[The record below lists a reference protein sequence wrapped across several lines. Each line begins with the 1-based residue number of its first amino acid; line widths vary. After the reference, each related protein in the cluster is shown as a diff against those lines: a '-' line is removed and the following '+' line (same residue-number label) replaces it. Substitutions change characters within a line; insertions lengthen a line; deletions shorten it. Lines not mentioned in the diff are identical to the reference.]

1 MNTAHC
7 TEPNSIKSTH
17 TYSGKRVGALVLAA
31 GFSRRFG
38 ASKLLAKFPDNR
50 QVSLLEQTLTNLS
63 AALPL
68 ITVVYRPELREQF
81 LAIGERVQAKNPE
94 TAISFSEFDD
104 AESGMGASLAHC
116 AKSITDW
123 TAALVCL
130 ADMPY
135 ILPST
140 YSLLANT
147 VTTNSIIAPY
157 FNAVRGHPIAFGS
170 DFFNEL
176 RMLSGD
182 AGARS
187 LLEKH
192 SAKTLSLA
200 VDDNGILIDIDTRE
214 DLNQRL

>member
-1 MNTAHC
+1 MNTTHL

-17 TYSGKRVGALVLAA
+17 PYLGKRVGALVLAA

-63 AALPL
+63 TALPS
-68 ITVVYRPELREQF
+68 IIVVYRPELSEQF
-81 LAIGERVQAKNPE
+81 LAIGERVQAKNPD

-116 AKSITDW
+116 ARSITDW
-123 TAALVCL
+123 TAAIVCL

-140 YSLLANT
+140 YSLLAKT
-147 VTTNSIIAPY
+147 VTSDSIVAPY
-157 FNAVRGHPIAFGS
+157 FNSVRGHPIAFGS
-170 DFFNEL
+170 AFFSEL
-176 RMLSGD
+176 RTLCGD
-182 AGARS
+182 TGARS
-187 LLEKH
+187 ILDKH
-192 SAKTLSLA
+192 SAKILSLA